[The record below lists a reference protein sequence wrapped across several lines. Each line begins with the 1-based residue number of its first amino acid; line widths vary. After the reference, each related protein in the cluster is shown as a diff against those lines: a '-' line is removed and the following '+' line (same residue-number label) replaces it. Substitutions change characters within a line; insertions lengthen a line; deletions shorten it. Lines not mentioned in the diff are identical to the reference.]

1 MFLNTIKII
10 SPNQIKLNNISYY
23 KINYTNQ
30 YSLYYTYKQL
40 NNLLKSQTQIEYLSD
55 STNFQN
61 ENDQI
66 DFTKYNQQNEFI
78 IYSYITDHFPTLINI
93 LKSNNIKYTLLSD
106 EFDTDFIII

>member
-1 MFLNTIKII
+1 MSK
-10 SPNQIKLNNISYY
+10 
-23 KINYTNQ
+23 
-30 YSLYYTYKQL
+30 YTYKQL

-55 STNFQN
+55 STNFQS
-61 ENDQI
+61 ENPQI
-66 DFTKYNQQNEFI
+66 DFSDFNKNNEFI

>member
-1 MFLNTIKII
+1 MSK
-10 SPNQIKLNNISYY
+10 
-23 KINYTNQ
+23 
-30 YSLYYTYKQL
+30 YTYNQL

-55 STNFQN
+55 SENFQS
-61 ENDQI
+61 ENKQI
-66 DFTKYNQQNEFI
+66 DFTEFNKHNEFI

>member
-1 MFLNTIKII
+1 MSK
-10 SPNQIKLNNISYY
+10 
-23 KINYTNQ
+23 
-30 YSLYYTYKQL
+30 YTYKQL

-55 STNFQN
+55 SENFQS
-61 ENDQI
+61 ENTQI
-66 DFTKYNQQNEFI
+66 DFTDFNKNNEFI

>member
-1 MFLNTIKII
+1 MSK
-10 SPNQIKLNNISYY
+10 
-23 KINYTNQ
+23 
-30 YSLYYTYKQL
+30 YTYKQL

-55 STNFQN
+55 SENFQS
-61 ENDQI
+61 ENKQI
-66 DFTKYNQQNEFI
+66 DFTEFNKNNEFI